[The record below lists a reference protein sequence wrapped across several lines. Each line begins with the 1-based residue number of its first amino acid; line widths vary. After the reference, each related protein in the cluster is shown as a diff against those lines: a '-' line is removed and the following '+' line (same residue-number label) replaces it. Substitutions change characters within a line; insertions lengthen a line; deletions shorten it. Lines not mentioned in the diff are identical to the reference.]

1 MSDSETLQTFPCEY
15 TFKVFG
21 RQSDTFVER
30 VRSIVAATFGPVADQ
45 AVSER
50 ASSGGKYLS
59 VTIVQWV
66 ERREQLEEAYAALKA
81 EPEVLLYI

>member
-1 MSDSETLQTFPCEY
+1 MTSSDTLQTFPCEY
-15 TFKVFG
+15 TFKIFG
-21 RQSDTFVER
+21 RQSDSFVGR
-30 VRSIVAATFGPVADQ
+30 VEAIVAATFGPLARG

-66 ERREQLEEAYAALKA
+66 ERKEQLEEVYAALKA

>member
-1 MSDSETLQTFPCEY
+1 MSDSETLQTFPTEY

-30 VRSIVAATFGPVADQ
+30 VRTIVAATFGPVAAE

-66 ERREQLEEAYAALKA
+66 ERREQLEEVYTALKA